1 MKRLQ
6 RTRGRRLTL
15 AAAAAALAATT
26 TLDAQSAVLRMSSSD
41 SGLVELLSRRGV
53 FEGADDGEP
62 ATALSAADRRI
73 QWLTFYLIYAADEV
87 LSRYAPG
94 GAAGA
99 RFDLFQFAGFPDG
112 QPHGYAIHIV
122 VTDRRVTLTGGVD
135 SEADRIL
142 AETRAREV
150 PGVVDV
156 HNALAVAR

>member
-26 TLDAQSAVLRMSSSD
+26 TLDAQSSVLRMSSSD
-41 SGLVELLSRRGV
+41 SVVELLSRRGV
-53 FEGADDGEP
+53 FEGADDNEP
-62 ATALSAADRRI
+62 ATASSAADHRI
-73 QWLTFYLIYAADEV
+73 QWLTFYLIYAADDV

-99 RFDLFQFAGFPDG
+99 RFDLFQFAGFSDG

-122 VTDRRVTLTGGVD
+122 VTDRRVTLTGAVD

-156 HNALAVAR
+156 HNALAVTR